1 MNSTTTKR
9 MIAFSLVAAFLIM
22 AVSPAFAQAQTT
34 TGHFKTGPFVD
45 KIVFD
50 VITQED
56 QQVIAL
62 QDDEIDIIDQQ
73 LDPTYL
79 DTLIEA
85 ENVEVA
91 NILRNGYGYVTINCA
106 KYPFNITAFRR
117 ALAFATD
124 KEAISDDV
132 WDGLSQP
139 LDSMVPA
146 TNPFSIEGQLPYTY
160 YESNVVLGNQ
170 LLDDAGFLDVTGDGI
185 REAPNGEPFDVL
197 VECAQSSNI
206 AIEVG
211 VVIADALT
219 DLNIDATSIPT
230 DFYEYLN
237 RLYFH
242 GDYDIVFLG
251 GGFSTFDVDWIA
263 YEYWSDYA
271 DEPYW
276 NFPNFQNASYDAW
289 RDQLLHAT
297 EYEDVLEAAL
307 EMQRIWVYESPMII
321 CYENLVLSAY
331 RTDKFDGWVNS
342 VVDGVPGF
350 WTNMKA
356 HLKDEIGGPYGGTL
370 RWSNSLDID
379 TFNFMA
385 SSSAYANNIN
395 NMLWDSL
402 ITVGPDG
409 TDVNWLAESF
419 IAETHEDNDAIPDG
433 YTRFTFDMIQNA
445 TWTDGTPLTAEDA
458 AFSLNYYKDAPGNPY
473 GADLSELTAAYAPT
487 TYTLIVE
494 FGSESFWHLHTVG
507 YKPIIP
513 KHVFEDIG
521 AENWNL
527 WNPDPPTE
535 AMVTSGPFNVSEYV
549 AGEFTEISFNPNYFF
564 GPDRSTEPTTT
575 GGGTGPDLTLAIVA
589 GAVGAAVVILVGGFV
604 LMRQR

>member
-1 MNSTTTKR
+1 